1 MKRYSGDLLAVIG
14 IACAVIIFFFRLFAP
29 VPQIVATQDLGRS
42 DAWHFSFATK
52 FALGDA
58 LHRGQLL
65 TWKQNIGDGFPLLA
79 EGQTGVFYLPNTI
92 LFALLDAVT
101 AYSVIIVLAY
111 ASLGIG
117 MYLFIRVIGFSPLAA
132 FFGGITLTFFAYPML
147 QLPHITLLQATS
159 LMPFLLAITV
169 RITQKGWYPWGYI
182 FAFLMSQQIFAGF
195 PQATFLTLVAC
206 FAYIAWHTINTRK
219 IQTALYLFLATF
231 LGMGMALAQLIPSW
245 EFLRASAFP
254 YGFTYQNATQ
264 YSFASMDL
272 ETLIHP
278 FAIANNKL
286 AIFPEK
292 FLLAGNIP
300 WENTIYM
307 GVLPLILLGL
317 ALIVTRKVAYIKF
330 FALVA
335 VLSLVLAGGKHSP
348 LYFVYTLWPL
358 TLFRVPSRFIWLFS
372 FFLITIAAS
381 AIDWLDRHGKYRHRL
396 IILAVIFI
404 HTAQLMHT
412 WWSYQMFVPAAEWL
426 KTPDVVAHLS
436 PGRIFTIGEEK
447 IQQELF
453 ATKGWVDT
461 KPYLELRN
469 GMAPLSNML
478 WDVPQHSVY
487 AGRFLLRPTVI
498 DQLLNMQAISIKSGE
513 ATMSATAHTLL
524 NMLSVTNVLSFL
536 PLTHSGLTPTYTQN
550 NNGIDLTLYHN
561 TKALPR
567 ARFVTHVMVA
577 DTVEAVGALLQKASF
592 DPGTTAI
599 LEQHE
604 LAKDSRISKFISQN
618 PQYINSSN
626 PKSEIIQSSDTKV
639 AIATANEQ
647 DALLV
652 LADTSYPGWSAKI
665 DDKNTHIFIAN
676 FTQRAIFVPKGEHSI
691 TFQYEP
697 TSIRYGILG
706 SLGFMTLTVGLGV
719 FQFFSVRHRIEKI
732 IPQHA
737 TRRAGNRGK

>member
-1 MKRYSGDLLAVIG
+1 MKRYHGDILAVIG
-14 IACAVIIFFFRLFAP
+14 ITCAVILFFFRIFAP

-52 FALGDA
+52 FALGQA
-58 LHRGQLL
+58 LHRGQIL

-79 EGQTGVFYLPNTI
+79 EGQTGVFFLPNTI
-92 LFALLDAVT
+92 LFTFLDAVT
-101 AYSVIIVLAY
+101 AYNSIVIIAY
-111 ASLGIG
+111 ATLGVG
-117 MYLFIRVIGFSPLAA
+117 MYLFIRVIGFSQLAA

-159 LMPFLLAITV
+159 LMPFLLAITT

-182 FAFLMSQQIFAGF
+182 FAFLLSQQIFAGF

-206 FAYIAWHTINTRK
+206 FAYIAWRTITTRK
-219 IQTALYLFLATF
+219 TQTALYLFFATF

-245 EFLRASAFP
+245 EFLQASAFP
-254 YGFTYQNATQ
+254 HGFTYQHATQ
-264 YSFASMDL
+264 YSFASIDL

-278 FAIANNKL
+278 FAIANNKF

-300 WENTIYM
+300 WENTLYM

-317 ALIVTRKVAYIKF
+317 ALIVTRNVAHIKF
-330 FALVA
+330 FTFIA
-335 VLSLVLAGGKHSP
+335 VLSLILAGGKHSP

-381 AIDWLDRHGKYRHRL
+381 AIDWLDRQGKLRHRL
-396 IILAVIFI
+396 IILVVILL

-447 IQQELF
+447 IQQQLF

-513 ATMSATAHTLL
+513 ATVSATAHTLL
-524 NMLSVTNVLSFL
+524 NMVSVTNILSFL
-536 PLTHSGLTPTYTQN
+536 PLTHIGLTPAFTQN
-550 NNGIDLTLYHN
+550 RNGISFTLYHN

-567 ARFVTHVMVA
+567 ARFVTHIMVA
-577 DTVEAVGALLQKASF
+577 DTVEAVGALLQKSSF
-592 DPGTTAI
+592 DPKNTAI

-604 LAKDSRISKFISQN
+604 LEKDTRISKFISQH
-618 PQYINSSN
+618 PLYIDSSN
-626 PKSEIIQSSDTKV
+626 PKSEITHSSDTNV
-639 AIATANEQ
+639 TIATANEQ
-647 DALLV
+647 DALLI
-652 LADTSYPGWSAKI
+652 LADTSYPGWIAKV
-665 DDKNTHIFIAN
+665 DNKETHIFTAN
-676 FTQRAIFVPKGEHSI
+676 FTQRAIFVPKGEHTITFHYEPASI
-691 TFQYEP
+691 T
-697 TSIRYGILG
+697 YGMLG
-706 SLGFMTLTVGLGV
+706 SLGFIALTVGLGV
-719 FQFFSVRHRIEKI
+719 FQFFSVRHRIEQI
-732 IPQHA
+732 IPQRA
-737 TRRAGNRGK
+737 TRRAGNRDK